1 VVVVESI
8 LLNFPDHLAHIYVMI
23 VLTNSWQVMESIMS
37 KLSQLYEE
45 DYRAWA
51 RLNADLLQAGRFSE
65 LDIAHLVEELNDMS
79 KSEQDELESRLVVLL
94 AHLLK
99 WQYQYQ
105 QLSERW
111 QEFEGKS
118 WRITIIEQRNRI
130 AKRLKK
136 SPGLKARLAIVII
149 EAYPDAVELAVDET
163 GLVESTFPA
172 QCPYAVTQILDKTF
186 YPNFE

>member
-1 VVVVESI
+1 
-8 LLNFPDHLAHIYVMI
+8 
-23 VLTNSWQVMESIMS
+23 MS

-45 DYRAWA
+45 DYSAWA
-51 RLNADLLQAGRFSE
+51 QQNADLLQAGRFSE
-65 LDIAHLVEELNDMS
+65 LDVAHLVAELNDMS
-79 KSEQDELESRLVVLL
+79 KSDQDELENRLVVLL

-99 WQYQYQ
+99 WQYQYR

-118 WRITIIEQRNRI
+118 WRATIIEQRNRI

-136 SPGLKARLAIVII
+136 SPGLKARLAVVITD
-149 EAYPDAVELAVDET
+149 AYPDAMELTVDET
-163 GLVESTFPA
+163 GLAENTFPA
-172 QCPYAVTQILDKTF
+172 QCPYAITQILDKTF